1 MKNQEIARIFNEIS
15 DLLEIKND
23 NPFRIRAY
31 RRAALNVEGLTRN
44 IEDLS
49 EEEMMKVP
57 GIGKDLAAKITEYIK
72 TGQIATHEELKKEIP
87 SIVLALEAIPG
98 LGPRTAMLIYDK
110 LHIKSIDELEK
121 LASEHKLSG
130 LPGIKAKT
138 EENILKGIAMLR
150 HGMERQPLGKVLPI
164 AQDIVDQ
171 FKTKAPLRRID
182 IAGSIRRWK
191 DTVKDIDILAMSDNP
206 EAAMQAFISL
216 PNVKD
221 VLMHGPTKSSV
232 ISREGLQV
240 DLRIVE
246 AESYG
251 AALAYFTGSKEH
263 NVRLREMA
271 VKKGLSINEYG
282 IFRVRDNKKLGGEN
296 EEDAYRILGLQYVPP
311 EMREDR
317 GEIEA
322 AMEGKLPELVTLEDI
337 RGDLHVHSKWSDGSH
352 TFEQLVEAAKK
363 HGYTYFAL
371 TDHSQGLAV
380 AHGLTVERLMD
391 QKKEIDAL
399 NKKIKNFRILLGTEV
414 DIKGDGSLDLPD
426 DALKMLDIVVASI
439 HSGFKQTREQITS
452 RIVAAMK
459 NPYVS
464 IIAHPTGRLIG
475 EREAH
480 EVDMDEVLKTA
491 KQTGTAIEINA
502 YPLRLDLSDIYA
514 KKAKEMGVP
523 IVISTDAHVTT
534 QFNFMNYGVSIARR
548 GWLEKGDVLNT
559 LDADQ
564 LLKRLKPFS
573 RSQP

>member
-1 MKNQEIARIFNEIS
+1 
-15 DLLEIKND
+15 
-23 NPFRIRAY
+23 
-31 RRAALNVEGLTRN
+31 
-44 IEDLS
+44 
-49 EEEMMKVP
+49 
-57 GIGKDLAAKITEYIK
+57 
-72 TGQIATHEELKKEIP
+72 
-87 SIVLALEAIPG
+87 
-98 LGPRTAMLIYDK
+98 
-110 LHIKSIDELEK
+110 
-121 LASEHKLSG
+121 
-130 LPGIKAKT
+130 
-138 EENILKGIAMLR
+138 
-150 HGMERQPLGKVLPI
+150 
-164 AQDIVDQ
+164 
-171 FKTKAPLRRID
+171 
-182 IAGSIRRWK
+182 
-191 DTVKDIDILAMSDNP
+191 MSDNP